1 MNTLVID
8 ASIAIKWVVEEDG
21 TDLALALRQ
30 KARLMAPDL
39 IVAECANILWKKV
52 QRKELS
58 NDEAL
63 IAARL
68 VQSAEIELVP
78 SRALLESATRL
89 AIELD
94 HPAYDCLYLALAVEN
109 GCRFVTADKRLVN
122 KIRRNKKSPFHDRIV
137 GLADFFR
144 ARLNNSRFN
153 ANAASFLNYA
163 AYQDGL
169 ETTLTRIRPLSFSL
183 EEWGYFVYPESP

>member
-21 TDLALALRQ
+21 TDLALTLRQ

-68 VQSAEIELVP
+68 LQGAEIELVP

-94 HPAYDCLYLALAVEN
+94 HPAYDCLYLGLAVEN
-109 GCRFVTADKRLVN
+109 SCRFVTADERLVK
-122 KIRRNKKSPFHDRIV
+122 KIRRDKKRPFRDRIV
-137 GLADFFR
+137 GLAE
-144 ARLNNSRFN
+144 S
-153 ANAASFLNYA
+153 
-163 AYQDGL
+163 
-169 ETTLTRIRPLSFSL
+169 LSSKT
-183 EEWGYFVYPESP
+183 

>member
-1 MNTLVID
+1 LNTLVID
-8 ASIAIKWVVEEDG
+8 ASIVIKWVVEEDG

-30 KARLMAPDL
+30 KTRLMAPDL

-58 NDEAL
+58 KDEAL

-68 VQSAEIELVP
+68 LQSAEIELVP
-78 SRALLESATRL
+78 TRALMESATRL

-94 HPAYDCLYLALAVEN
+94 HPAYDCLYLALAVES
-109 GCRFVTADKRLVN
+109 GCRFVSADERLVN

-137 GLADFFR
+137 GLA
-144 ARLNNSRFN
+144 RFLP
-153 ANAASFLNYA
+153 SK
-163 AYQDGL
+163 
-169 ETTLTRIRPLSFSL
+169 T
-183 EEWGYFVYPESP
+183 

>member
-68 VQSAEIELVP
+68 LPSAEIELVP
-78 SRALLESATRL
+78 SRALMESATRL
-89 AIELD
+89 AIKLD

-109 GCRFVTADKRLVN
+109 GCRFVTADERLVSKPRQN
-122 KIRRNKKSPFHDRIV
+122 QRIPLSDRVI
-137 GLADFFR
+137 
-144 ARLNNSRFN
+144 
-153 ANAASFLNYA
+153 
-163 AYQDGL
+163 GL
-169 ETTLTRIRPLSFSL
+169 E
-183 EEWGYFVYPESP
+183 